1 MLTVERGL
9 VIPSADTTMM
19 KAALKTASPYV
30 LLTDVTLATVCP
42 KAREVVDA
50 AKRVVVH
57 VDMASVPGYTQFR
70 RFVIL
75 EQTVRRR
82 HCH

>member
-57 VDMASVPGYTQFR
+57 VDMASGLHPIPPV
-70 RFVIL
+70 
-75 EQTVRRR
+75 
-82 HCH
+82 CHS